1 MSQSAPTVFAMSI
14 TASSEGEVQISV
26 PAGRFRDADG
36 NDNLACSVFSWT
48 YDTTKPT
55 CGTTGGGVTNGG
67 STSSNPIVC
76 TFDWDEPVT
85 GFTSGDV
92 VCGNGTISDFTQVSS
107 TQWTCNVTAS
117 GPGVVSISIPSSSV
131 TDDAGN
137 ANSTTGQFLYTYTS
151 VE

>member
-36 NDNLACSVFSWT
+36 NDNLASSVFSWT

-117 GPGVVSISIPSSSV
+117 GPGVVSISIPSTSV